1 MKHLKSYKVFES
13 SWSIEEYVDFI
24 QKELSK
30 CNITAVGIK
39 NTLISYKDEIEG
51 AFNEGVPPKNISDD
65 IIKTMELETG
75 TTSRGIKF
83 PGLKPPT
90 TIKYL

>member
-1 MKHLKSYKVFES
+1 MKYLKSYKIFES

-30 CNITAVGIK
+30 CNITTVGIK

-51 AFNEGVPPKNISDD
+51 SFNEGVPPKNISDD

-75 TTSRGIKF
+75 TPSRGIKF

>member
-1 MKHLKSYKVFES
+1 MKYLKSYKIFES

-24 QKELSK
+24 QSELTK
-30 CNITAVGIK
+30 CNITALGIK
-39 NTLISYKDEIEG
+39 NTLISYKDEIET
-51 AFNEGVPPKNISDD
+51 AFNQGVPPKTVSDD

-75 TTSRGIKF
+75 TASRGIMF